1 MTSLQESN
9 TKQAAWVALGSLCS
23 FAFGIVSAMILSR
36 YFDKAEY
43 GTYKQVLYVYNSLLT
58 VFTLGLP
65 RAFSYFLPR
74 SPKEEAKDLIRKLTN
89 LFFLLG
95 GILSIFLFLTSGL
108 IADVLNNPDLKSALK
123 IFALVPFLM
132 MPTMGLEGIL
142 ATYRKT
148 KFLAVYTFLTRLIM
162 LITVA
167 VPTIVFE
174 LTCNECLIGFV
185 VGSFISFCVAI
196 YLKYYPLKGVSRKA
210 TSCTFKDIFKFTF
223 PLFTASIWGVLINST
238 DQFFIS
244 RYFGESVFAEFSNG
258 AMELPFV
265 GMITG
270 ACATVL
276 TPLFTKQMYEKADF
290 KKVIYP
296 VWHNAFRKSAMLI
309 YPITIFCIFDAS
321 LIMSVMYG
329 DTYTVSGDYFRIK
342 LITYFVRI
350 IMFQSILIALGA
362 TKFYSKVFMW
372 AFILLLPIE
381 YASVRIFNNP
391 LVVTAVHALFSIIM
405 SLIFLRYIAKTYSVP
420 FLSMFPWVDIGK
432 IMLASIITLFI
443 VFILRKYAYNM
454 ISIKL
459 YTLFIDMVLFGIIFY
474 IMSEFLKMKYLDI
487 LKPILKK

>member
-89 LFFLLG
+89 LFFILG
-95 GILSIFLFLTSGL
+95 GILSIFLFFMSGI
-108 IADVLNNPDLKSALK
+108 IADILNNPDLKSALK
-123 IFALVPFLM
+123 IFAPVPFLM

-142 ATYRKT
+142 ATYKKT
-148 KFLAVYTFLTRLIM
+148 KFLAAYTFLTRLIM
-162 LITVA
+162 LVTVA
-167 VPTIVFE
+167 VPAIIFE

-196 YLKYYPLKGVSRKA
+196 LLKYYPLKGVSRKA

-223 PLFTASIWGVLINST
+223 PLFIASIWGILINST

-244 RYFGESVFAEFSNG
+244 RYFGEAVFAEFSNG

-276 TPLFTKQMYEKADF
+276 TPLFTKQVYEKADF

-296 VWHNAFRKSAMLI
+296 VWQNAFRKSAMLI
-309 YPITIFCIFDAS
+309 YPITLFCIFDAS

-329 DTYTVSGDYFRIK
+329 DTYTVSGEYFRIK
-342 LITYFVRI
+342 LITYFIKIVA
-350 IMFQSILIALGA
+350 FYSILVALGA
-362 TKFYSKVFMW
+362 TKFYSRVFMW
-372 AFILLLPIE
+372 TFILLVPTE
-381 YASVRIFNNP
+381 YLCVKLFNNP
-391 LVVTAVHALFSIIM
+391 LLVTAVHTLSTIVY
-405 SLIFLRYIAKTYSVP
+405 SLIFLKYIANNFKVS
-420 FLSMFPWVDIGK
+420 LKSLFPLRDIIK
-432 IMLASIITLFI
+432 IIII
-443 VFILRKYAYNM
+443 SA
-454 ISIKL
+454 ISIAIT
-459 YTLFIDMVLFGIIFY
+459 YTLKKIFY
-474 IMSEFLKMKYLDI
+474 ISSFAGLWILIFDI
-487 LKPILKK
+487 LIWGVTFIILSYIFKLRYFDIVKSIK

>member
-1 MTSLQESN
+1 MASLQESN

-89 LFFLLG
+89 LFFILG
-95 GILSIFLFLTSGL
+95 GILSIFLFFMSGI
-108 IADVLNNPDLKSALK
+108 IADILNNPDLKSALK
-123 IFALVPFLM
+123 IFAPVPFLM

-142 ATYRKT
+142 ATYKKT
-148 KFLAVYTFLTRLIM
+148 KFLAAYTFLTRLIM
-162 LITVA
+162 LVTVA
-167 VPTIVFE
+167 VPAIIYE

-196 YLKYYPLKGVSRKA
+196 LLKYYPLKGVSRKA

-223 PLFTASIWGVLINST
+223 PLFIASIWGILINST

-244 RYFGESVFAEFSNG
+244 RYFGEAVFAEFSNG

-276 TPLFTKQMYEKADF
+276 TPLFTKQVYEKADF

-296 VWHNAFRKSAMLI
+296 VWQNAFRKSAMLI
-309 YPITIFCIFDAS
+309 YPITLFCIFDAS

-329 DTYTVSGDYFRIK
+329 DTYTVSGEYFRIK
-342 LITYFVRI
+342 LITYFIKIVA
-350 IMFQSILIALGA
+350 FYSILVALGA
-362 TKFYSKVFMW
+362 TKFYSRVFMW
-372 AFILLLPIE
+372 AFILLVPTE
-381 YASVRIFNNP
+381 YLCVKLFNNP
-391 LVVTAVHALFSIIM
+391 LLVTAVHTLSTIVY
-405 SLIFLRYIAKTYSVP
+405 SLIFLKYIANNFKVS
-420 FLSMFPWVDIGK
+420 LKSLFPLRDIIK
-432 IMLASIITLFI
+432 IIII
-443 VFILRKYAYNM
+443 SA
-454 ISIKL
+454 ISIAIT
-459 YTLFIDMVLFGIIFY
+459 YTLKKIFY
-474 IMSEFLKMKYLDI
+474 ISSFAGLWILIFDI
-487 LKPILKK
+487 LIWGATFIILSYIFKLRYFDIVKSIK